1 MERVRVKSSTLLSDD
16 WFILKKHHFEYLRS
30 DGSWQEQ
37 TRETYDRGNGA
48 TILPYNIQHQTVV
61 LVKQFRLAAYV
72 NGHNGFLI
80 EACAGLLDSDDPDTA
95 IKRELAE
102 EAGLEVKSI
111 EKIYDC
117 FMSPGSV
124 TERLHFY
131 IGEYEKREIAERGGV
146 DGEDIEILE
155 LPFAQA
161 LAMVKS
167 GEIMD
172 AKTIMLLQYLQL
184 HVFRQD

>member
-1 MERVRVKSSTLLSDD
+1 
-16 WFILKKHHFEYLRS
+16 
-30 DGSWQEQ
+30 
-37 TRETYDRGNGA
+37 
-48 TILPYNIQHQTVV
+48 
-61 LVKQFRLAAYV
+61 
-72 NGHNGFLI
+72 
-80 EACAGLLDSDDPDTA
+80 
-95 IKRELAE
+95 AE

-155 LPFAQA
+155 IPFAQA